1 MVDIKYDKQSNDN
14 YLMTIYLS
22 FLRNVI
28 VQMYIVFLRRISYMS
43 NFRIF
48 S

>member
-1 MVDIKYDKQSNDN
+1 MVYIKYDKQSNDN

-22 FLRNVI
+22 FPRNVI
-28 VQMYIVFLRRISYMS
+28 VFVRRISYMS
-43 NFRIF
+43 SFRMF